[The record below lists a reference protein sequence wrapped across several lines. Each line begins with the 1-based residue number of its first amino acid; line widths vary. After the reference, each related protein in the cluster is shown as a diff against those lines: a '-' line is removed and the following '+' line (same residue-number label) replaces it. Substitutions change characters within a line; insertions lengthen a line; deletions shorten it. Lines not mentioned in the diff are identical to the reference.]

1 MKIAYFSPL
10 NPVQSGISDYSEELL
25 PQLAEYAEIDLYVDG
40 YTPANQEIT
49 GRFAVYPAAK
59 FKAQAGRYDNFLF
72 HMGNSATHAY
82 IYRALTETAGQGVLV
97 LHDFVLHHFFI
108 GQYLNNGKAPEY
120 IRQMAKYY
128 GSEGEKLAREVIKG
142 RFAEALFGY
151 PLNETAI
158 EAARAV
164 LVHSNYAR
172 DLIKQKYPDK
182 TVGVARMGVPLPPDM
197 SKSDART
204 RLGLP
209 QNEFVIVSLGHL
221 NPYKRLDSVLWAFRA
236 FRREVPASRLI
247 LVGSESPNYN
257 VRAMITALGLE
268 KSVQLTGYASFEAMQ
283 DYTAAADAC
292 VNLRYPTAGETS
304 ASLLRIM
311 GAGRPVL
318 VSRTGAFEELPDDT
332 CIKIDVDDAEEELL
346 LEYLRLLVRRPEL
359 AHALGQNARR
369 HVAVH
374 ARPTDAARDY
384 FRFLSGELRATSYE
398 LEEASNF
405 QLSAINPEQLDT
417 EIIHPSSFINHQSD
431 DNQQSSIV
439 NRQLVEAIADI
450 GMDED
455 DPVLEEIARA
465 AKFSGLL

>member
-40 YTPANQEIT
+40 YTPVNKEIT
-49 GRFAVYPAAK
+49 GRFAVYPVAK
-59 FKAQAGRYDNFLF
+59 FKSHAGRYDNFLF
-72 HMGNSATHAY
+72 HMGNSAAHAY
-82 IYRALTETAGQGVLV
+82 IYRALQETAGQGVLV

-120 IRQMAKYY
+120 IRQMARHY
-128 GSEGEKLAREVIKG
+128 GAEGETLAREVIKG

-158 EAARAV
+158 EAARSV

-172 DLIKQKYPDK
+172 NLIKEKYPDK
-182 TVGVARMGVPLPPDM
+182 TVGVARMGVPLPPDV
-197 SKSDART
+197 SKADARA

-209 QNEFVIVSLGHL
+209 QNEFIIISLGHL

-236 FRREVPASRLI
+236 FRREFPASRLI

-318 VSRTGAFEELPDDT
+318 VSRTGAFTELPDAT
-332 CIKIDVDDAEEELL
+332 CIKVDVDDAEEELL
-346 LEYLRLLVRRPEL
+346 LEYLRLLARRPEL

-374 ARPTDAARDY
+374 ARPADAARDY
-384 FRFLSGELRATSYE
+384 FHFLSYELRAMSYE
-398 LEEASNF
+398 PEEVDNY
-405 QLSAINPEQLDT
+405 QLSVISPEQEETISFQPRTCRNYASFIL
-417 EIIHPSSFINHQSD
+417 HPSSFRSPPTL
-431 DNQQSSIV
+431 
-439 NRQLVEAIADI
+439 NRSYRGHWDGRGRPGAGRNCAGGEV
-450 GMDED
+450 
-455 DPVLEEIARA
+455 
-465 AKFSGLL
+465 